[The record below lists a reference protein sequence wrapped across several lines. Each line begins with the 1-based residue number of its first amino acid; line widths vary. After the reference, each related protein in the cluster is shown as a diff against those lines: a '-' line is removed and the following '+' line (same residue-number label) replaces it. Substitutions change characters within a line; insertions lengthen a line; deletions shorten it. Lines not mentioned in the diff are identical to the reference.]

1 MTGSVLHFGTVSGT
15 GIYTVRGTPTVGV
28 PCVYSR

>member
-1 MTGSVLHFGTVSGT
+1 MTGSVLRFVAVSGT
-15 GIYTVRGTPTVGV
+15 SIYTVQGTPTVGV